1 MSKKIAI
8 AAGVA
13 SGLVCLMPLTAL
25 AQAAAAAAA
34 PASSPSNEI
43 ATVVI
48 TAQKRKEDIRDV
60 PMSVSAISGEQLQA
74 QQIKTV
80 EDLTR
85 NIPNISFSTQGGPGL
100 GTVEIR
106 GVSSQ
111 AGAATVSVYLDDVS
125 LTTRNLYSQGT
136 AEPRFFDL
144 QDVEVLR
151 GPQGTLYGASS
162 LGGTIKFISKQPD
175 LKYFSGSTTETLS
188 GTKGGGVNYEMQGI
202 LNIPLVTGVS
212 ALRIGV
218 ERGHDS
224 GYVDQVD

>member
-1 MSKKIAI
+1 MSRKIVI

-13 SGLVCLMPLTAL
+13 SGLACMVPLTAL
-25 AQAAAAAAA
+25 AQAAAAAAS
-34 PASSPSNEI
+34 PAASVPEI
-43 ATVVI
+43 ARVVI

-60 PMSVSAISGEQLQA
+60 PMAVTALSGEQLQA
-74 QQIKTV
+74 QQITTV

-85 NIPNISFSTQGGPGL
+85 NIPNISFSSQGGPGL

-144 QDVEVLR
+144 
-151 GPQGTLYGASS
+151 
-162 LGGTIKFISKQPD
+162 
-175 LKYFSGSTTETLS
+175 
-188 GTKGGGVNYEMQGI
+188 
-202 LNIPLVTGVS
+202 
-212 ALRIGV
+212 
-218 ERGHDS
+218 
-224 GYVDQVD
+224 